1 MRLVIAEKPSVAQSI
16 AAVLGTKSRHD
27 GYLEGS
33 GYIVSWCFGHL
44 AELADA
50 AVYNADDAK
59 WTLAALP
66 IIPTSFRFI
75 VRSEKQKQFDIL
87 RELMRR
93 EDVTEVVNACD
104 AGREG
109 ELIFRTVYCLAG
121 CSKPILRLWI
131 SSMEDDAIRSGFQ
144 QLKSGRDYD
153 GLHQSA
159 LCRAKAD
166 WLVGINATRY
176 FSLTYGRTLNIGRV
190 MSPTL
195 ALLVQR
201 EAEISAFVAEPFYTV
216 QLDCGFPATTGR
228 MKDRKDTD
236 AIANAC
242 KGKAVTVKSVE
253 RKEKS
258 EKASALYDLTSL
270 QRDANRVLGY
280 TSQQTLD
287 YLQALYE
294 KKLCTYPRTD
304 SRFLTDDME
313 GSVPGLVAAAAA
325 VCGMEKPPTIC
336 AKQVCS
342 SKKVTDHHAIV
353 PTISAEKV
361 DMASLPLGEREVLK
375 LAARG
380 LLRAVDEP
388 HRYAETVITVDC
400 AGQSFT
406 AKGKAVLAPGW
417 KRYEQEQAEAAPA
430 LPVVTENQT
439 LSVSAASVKTG
450 KTTPPKHFTEDT
462 LLAAMENAGK
472 EDMPDDAERKGIGTP
487 ATRSGIIEKL
497 VRIGFLERQGDK
509 KTKHL
514 IPTHKG
520 TALVTVMPEQ
530 IQSPSMTA
538 DWEEKLLLIE
548 KGEYAS
554 EDFMDEIKDVIAG
567 LIQNYEVIRD
577 SEVMMS
583 KEANSIGKCP
593 LCGSAVEDKAKA
605 FFCSNRACKF
615 ALWKN
620 NRYFAS
626 IGKSMTSATAQKLLG
641 SGKVKLKNCKSERTG
656 NTFDATVFMEV
667 SDDGKTKFSMEFEN
681 GGKRK

>member
-1 MRLVIAEKPSVAQSI
+1 MPSSNNVRKVTSEN
-16 AAVLGTKSRHD
+16 
-27 GYLEGS
+27 Y
-33 GYIVSWCFGHL
+33 
-44 AELADA
+44 
-50 AVYNADDAK
+50 
-59 WTLAALP
+59 
-66 IIPTSFRFI
+66 PT
-75 VRSEKQKQFDIL
+75 
-87 RELMRR
+87 
-93 EDVTEVVNACD
+93 D

-201 EAEISAFVAEPFYTV
+201 EAEISAFAAEPFYTV

-228 MKDRKDTD
+228 MKDRKDAD

-258 EKASALYDLTSL
+258 EKAPALYDLTSL

-304 SRFLTDDME
+304 SRYLTDDME

-361 DMASLPLGEREVLK
+361 DIASLPLGEREVLK

-406 AKGKAVLAPGW
+406 AKGKTVLAPGW
-417 KRYEQEQAEAAPA
+417 KRYEQEQAEAVPA

-497 VRIGFLERQGDK
+497 VSSGFVERRKSK
-509 KTKHL
+509 KITNL
-514 IPTHKG
+514 LPTSTG
-520 TALVTVMPEQ
+520 TALITVLPEQ
-530 IQSPSMTA
+530 LQSPQLTA
-538 DWEEKLLLIE
+538 EWEHRLKEIE
-548 KGEYAS
+548 RGEIAPDS
-554 EDFMDEIKDVIAG
+554 FMDGIAAMLHELVQTYKPILG
-567 LIQNYEVIRD
+567 AEVLFPSGR
-577 SEVMMS
+577 EVV
-583 KEANSIGKCP
+583 GKCP
-593 LCGSAVEDKAKA
+593 RCGAEVTESQKG
-605 FFCSNRACKF
+605 FFCENRSCAF
-615 ALWKN
+615 VLWKN
-620 NRYFAS
+620 SRFFTAKKKALT
-626 IGKSMTSATAQKLLG
+626 KSLAAAL
-641 SGKVKLKNCKSERTG
+641 LKNSRAPLKGCYSEKTGKTYDAVVLLEDDGQRTG
-656 NTFDATVFMEV
+656 YKLVFD
-667 SDDGKTKFSMEFEN
+667 N
-681 GGKRK
+681 G

>member
-1 MRLVIAEKPSVAQSI
+1 MPSSNKVRKVTSEN
-16 AAVLGTKSRHD
+16 
-27 GYLEGS
+27 Y
-33 GYIVSWCFGHL
+33 
-44 AELADA
+44 
-50 AVYNADDAK
+50 
-59 WTLAALP
+59 
-66 IIPTSFRFI
+66 PT
-75 VRSEKQKQFDIL
+75 
-87 RELMRR
+87 
-93 EDVTEVVNACD
+93 D

-195 ALLVQR
+195 ALLVQC

-216 QLDCGFPATTGR
+216 QLDCGFPATTDR
-228 MKDRKDTD
+228 MKDRKDAD

-242 KGKAVTVKSVE
+242 KGKTVTVKSVE

-258 EKASALYDLTSL
+258 EKAPALYDLTSL

-406 AKGKAVLAPGW
+406 AKGKTVLAPGW
-417 KRYEQEQAEAAPA
+417 KRYEQEQAEAVPA

-497 VRIGFLERQGDK
+497 VSSGFVERRKAK
-509 KTKHL
+509 KITNL
-514 IPTHKG
+514 LPTSTG
-520 TALVTVMPEQ
+520 TALITVLPEQ
-530 IQSPSMTA
+530 LQSPQLTA
-538 DWEEKLLLIE
+538 EWEHRLKEIE
-548 KGEYAS
+548 RGEIAPAS
-554 EDFMDEIKDVIAG
+554 FMDGIAAMLNELVQTYKPILG
-567 LIQNYEVIRD
+567 AEVLFPSGR
-577 SEVMMS
+577 EVV
-583 KEANSIGKCP
+583 GKCP
-593 LCGSAVEDKAKA
+593 RCGAEVTESQKG
-605 FFCSNRACKF
+605 FFCENRSCAF
-615 ALWKN
+615 VLWKN
-620 NRYFAS
+620 SRFFTAKKKALT
-626 IGKSMTSATAQKLLG
+626 KSLAAAL
-641 SGKVKLKNCKSERTG
+641 LKNSRAPLKGCYSEKTGKNYDAVVLLEDDGQRTG
-656 NTFDATVFMEV
+656 YKLVFD
-667 SDDGKTKFSMEFEN
+667 N
-681 GGKRK
+681 G